1 MAQVNFTVDTNPM
14 AHKMDNV
21 AIEVAAVGAA
31 VTAMQAAVIESEEQ
45 ASEEICKS
53 IDSGFYMLM
62 RSRLSQRIAQ
72 FASTMNSRVGSMME
86 TASAIGHI
94 HEQMVGD
101 FNRIK
106 ARYVKLFDGLDRN
119 LENRVRE
126 LDKEAMSLAR
136 KRNAFLTGQQCK
148 DAPSALYLASDIS
161 KVALKASNARLKTK
175 ALSSIANLGEGAR
188 HVVSYG
194 RMTRSVFESRDTAGS
209 PFSYIPVVYTV
220 TENLAAPNTFAL
232 QVIPPA
238 TVDPKTQAELA
249 AGVRRNQDKL
259 QGSNQQEL
267 MAVRT
272 AFANKIAASNVDARV
287 SSTMMGLFDASFFSS
302 GQGAAAP
309 YANAGGTQAMAP
321 GAQGGDVR

>member
-21 AIEVAAVGAA
+21 AIEVAAVGTA

-45 ASEEICKS
+45 ASKEICKS

-86 TASAIGHI
+86 TAAAIEHI
-94 HEQMVGD
+94 HDQMVGD

-106 ARYVKLFDGLDRN
+106 ARYVKLFDSLDRN

-126 LDKEAMSLAR
+126 LDKEAMSLAH
-136 KRNAFLTGQQCK
+136 KRNSFLVGQQCK

-161 KVALKASNARLKTK
+161 RVALKAANARLKTK
-175 ALSSIANLGEGAR
+175 ASRSIANLGDGAR
-188 HVVSYG
+188 QIANYES
-194 RMTRSVFESRDTAGS
+194 MTGSVFESRDMAGS
-209 PFSYIPVVYTV
+209 PFSYIPVVYAV

-232 QVIPPA
+232 QVLPPA

-249 AGVRRNQDKL
+249 AGVRRSQDKL
-259 QGSNQQEL
+259 QGSNQRDL

-272 AFANKIAASNVDARV
+272 AFANKIAQGNVDVRV
-287 SSTMMGLFDASFFSS
+287 SQKMMELFDASFFSAGQNIATPRANTGSTQVMAS
-302 GQGAAAP
+302 GVP
-309 YANAGGTQAMAP
+309 GGGVQ
-321 GAQGGDVR
+321 